1 MPEQVYD
8 LAIVG
13 SGASGLAAAVRAAA
27 DGLRTI
33 VLERGR
39 PGGHMHSLARVELVL
54 GHPVGLGGAELTE
67 RSVAQATRFG
77 AEIRNDAEAVN
88 LRAEGCVRHIDL
100 ADGST
105 ITAHAVVLAMG
116 AALPAGVPDAFL
128 RFAGSGVYFAVP
140 MQLPAALRMQDVFV
154 TGDASASATAA
165 LRLARH
171 CRTVTLLCTRRDFD
185 LLSASV
191 VSELRA
197 MRTIAIRVNHELLDA
212 HGVERLEAIVLR
224 DRITGR
230 TSYWTA
236 AALFVVGL
244 AEPRVSFVKGALALD
259 ENGFIATGQTFANW
273 PLGRLPSPHET
284 STPGVFA
291 AGAARRGAS
300 ESIAASVEDGIAA
313 ALEAADYVK
322 GLAAQCRAHDHPRV
336 THPHIA

>member
-1 MPEQVYD
+1 MHAQVYD

-13 SGASGLAAAVRAAA
+13 AGASGLAAAVRAAA

-33 VLERGR
+33 ALERGR
-39 PGGHMHSLARVELVL
+39 PGGHMRSLARIELVL
-54 GHPVGLGGAELTE
+54 GYPVGISGAELTE

-77 AEIRNDAEAVN
+77 AEIRTDAEAVN
-88 LRAEGCVRHIDL
+88 LRADGCVRYIDL

-105 ITAHAVVLAMG
+105 TAARAVVLATG
-116 AALPAGVPDAFL
+116 AELRGVPDALL

-154 TGDASASATAA
+154 TGAAAASATAA
-165 LRLARH
+165 VRLARH
-171 CRTVTLLCTRRDFD
+171 CRSVTMLGARRDFD
-185 LLSASV
+185 LLPPSV

-197 MRTIAIRVNHELLDA
+197 SRNIAIRLNHELLDA
-212 HGVERLEAIVLR
+212 HGIERMEAIVLR

-244 AEPRVSFVKGALALD
+244 GEPRVLFLNNALALD
-259 ENGFIATGQTFANW
+259 DSGFIATGQTFARW

-284 STPGVFA
+284 SMPGVFA
-291 AGAARRGAS
+291 AGTARCGAC
-300 ESIAASVEDGIAA
+300 ESIAASIEDGIAA

-322 GLAAQCRAHDHPRV
+322 GLAAQCRAHNHPRAA
-336 THPHIA
+336 HPQSS